1 MSVTETPNDIAAI
14 ADNLRRVRE
23 RIANA
28 AIKAG
33 RRPEDVTLVAV
44 SKTKPVEAVRAAL
57 AAGQTVFGENRV
69 QEAATKFP
77 QLRAEHRFQLHI
89 IGGLQ
94 TNKARDAVRLADVI
108 ETLDRPRLADA
119 IAAAMAKEG
128 RTPTLLIE
136 VNTGD
141 EAQKS
146 GVARADADGFIDE
159 CKARFGAA
167 LVGLMCVPPL
177 DQDPRPHFEWL
188 ADRAARHGLGVLSMG
203 MSADFEIAIACGAT
217 WVRVGSA
224 IFGHAEA
231 AELAHGEVAARS
243 PAPATRT
250 RPGPPRRTARARGL
264 SRSSTPSSTSP
275 LQQRH
280 HQLGTRRRVA
290 GDMAGKRLDV
300 RHEHRAAL
308 RRRGAAYALAER
320 DADAGRRPWNGPSTS
335 SRRAG
340 NRTPPSS
347 ARAAHDRSPPP
358 RWRRWRPIR
367 LAGQQR
373 IKSRAPVRR
382 KAGLVRLRAG
392 PRSTARVGL
401 GRASLGVPGGG
412 GIQCYRHPGRARR
425 QCAAARASLPAR

>member
-1 MSVTETPNDIAAI
+1 MADVASEPIVAI

-44 SKTKPVEAVRAAL
+44 SKTKPIEAVRAAL

-77 QLRAEHRFQLHI
+77 PLRAEHRFQLHI

-119 IAAAMAKEG
+119 IAAAMEKEG

-141 EAQKS
+141 EPQKS
-146 GVARADADGFIDE
+146 GVARADADGFIEE

-188 ADRAARHGLGVLSMG
+188 AETGGAAPAGRAVDGDVGGLRDRDRLRRDLGTGRQRDLRASLAG
-203 MSADFEIAIACGAT
+203 RDA
-217 WVRVGSA
+217 GSA
-224 IFGHAEA
+224 TTCRTTTRASISHP
-231 AELAHGEVAARS
+231 ARS
-243 PAPATRT
+243 ASSN
-250 RPGPPRRTARARGL
+250 RASTGL
-264 SRSSTPSSTSP
+264 SRSSTPSSVSPFSSGTTSSDRDAVSQAMWP
-275 LQQRH
+275 GNASTS
-280 HQLGTRRRVA
+280 GTRTDRRCAAAVPQTPLPSAMRTQA
-290 GDMAGKRLDV
+290 G
-300 RHEHRAAL
+300 
-308 RRRGAAYALAER
+308 
-320 DADAGRRPWNGPSTS
+320 RPWNGPNTS
-335 SRRAG
+335 SL
-340 NRTPPSS
+340 P
-347 ARAAHDRSPPP
+347 
-358 RWRRWRPIR
+358 
-367 LAGQQR
+367 
-373 IKSRAPVRR
+373 RR
-382 KAGLVRLRAG
+382 K
-392 PRSTARVGL
+392 
-401 GRASLGVPGGG
+401 
-412 GIQCYRHPGRARR
+412 
-425 QCAAARASLPAR
+425 